1 MKRLPHDIQSGLKFA
16 ACIGANFS
24 AETLQLAISTANVDI
39 QDFIESVVEAGFLH
53 ERSPHNLT
61 WVHDQV
67 QQAAYELIPQDK
79 RESFHLLLG
88 TRMYLNTPSGSLDK
102 VLFPI
107 VCNMNAGTALIRSR
121 EQKFEVAKLNMKA
134 GSRLIASSVFS
145 TAAKYLVAGCKL
157 LDDRDWDDNYD
168 FAIRLHDA
176 AGDALFAVGDFA
188 TLREIAMKVR
198 CDSIPFESDDI
209 RRHSTLISTIITS
222 IPKPLMRARSF
233 EDKLNTY
240 HNIVR
245 VLSSSGK

>member
-198 CDSIPFESDDI
+198 CDLIPFESDDI
-209 RRHSTLISTIITS
+209 RRHSTLISTIIPS